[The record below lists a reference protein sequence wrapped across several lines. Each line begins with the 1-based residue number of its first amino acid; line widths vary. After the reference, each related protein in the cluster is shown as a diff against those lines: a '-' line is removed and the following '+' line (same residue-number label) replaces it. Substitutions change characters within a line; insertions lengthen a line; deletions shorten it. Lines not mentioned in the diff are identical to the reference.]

1 MDELLEFLNSIYPIN
16 MDLEDHL
23 LGIVK
28 LKSITK
34 KTFLLRPGQVSR
46 YMCFI
51 KKGLLRAF
59 YVKGEN
65 EVSSWFMKEGDICV
79 SIESFYG
86 QRPGYEYIQAIED
99 TQLYYLYYAE
109 LELIYQ
115 KFPEFNVIGR
125 ILTIKYLTLWSEQ
138 LYAIRM
144 QNAKERYEWL
154 LQFHPELIQRVPQ
167 KFIASYL
174 DITPETL
181 SKIRSEREFFKQK
194 TTI

>member
-1 MDELLEFLNSIYPIN
+1 
-16 MDLEDHL
+16 
-23 LGIVK
+23 
-28 LKSITK
+28 
-34 KTFLLRPGQVSR
+34 
-46 YMCFI
+46 MCFI